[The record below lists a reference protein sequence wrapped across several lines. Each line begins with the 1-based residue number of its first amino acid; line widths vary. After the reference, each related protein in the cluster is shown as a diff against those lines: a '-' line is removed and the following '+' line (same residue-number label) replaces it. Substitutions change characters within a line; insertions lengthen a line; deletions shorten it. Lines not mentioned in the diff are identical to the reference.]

1 MCVYSFFLAA
11 QNMFSL
17 LLAANVLSSQSLSSG
32 FRLWALDK
40 VLALVP
46 NEVGDAGW
54 MTGIVV
60 GFVIKWSQ
68 HSYLAL
74 HDTNPNS
81 WLLLIYEKSQA

>member
-1 MCVYSFFLAA
+1 MYVYSFLAA

-17 LLAANVLSSQSLSSG
+17 LLVANVLLSQSLSSG
-32 FRLWALDK
+32 FRLWALNK

-46 NEVGDAGW
+46 NEVGDPGW

-74 HDTNPNS
+74 HDKSPNS